1 MTMTEPM
8 PQSPMPTSARPRPR
22 SHASFWLLI
31 LALIVI
37 GVILC
42 WHFGIFNRKPRIAMV
57 AGESAYFEPIVAG
70 AREAERQYD
79 VRLTVV
85 RAKGDAQADAVKQLL
100 NDDYDGVAVSPI
112 NPESE
117 AGLLSDVAAK
127 TTLVTFDSDTPVSNR
142 LCFVGTDNYAAGRIC
157 GQQVRQATPEGGEV
171 LISCGALDKEN
182 VQRRRQG
189 VIDELID
196 RTFEPTRSMDP
207 ADAQLKGPKHTIVL
221 TVIESGPA
229 DEVIAK
235 QVKALKDHPDVKCV
249 VGLNALSAP
258 RLLSALEQTKMLGKV
273 KVVGFDPDPQTLAGI
288 EAGNVYAT
296 VVQDQF
302 GCGFHTVRILAENA
316 RGDKSG
322 LPMFQRRTL
331 PVEVVSKYNVA
342 AVKAQLE
349 GKPMPASTQPA
360 PGAAPTSQPVTPE
373 ARAE

>member
-1 MTMTEPM
+1 MTVTETM
-8 PQSPMPTSARPRPR
+8 SPTPAATPAPRR
-22 SHASFWLLI
+22 SHANFWLLI

-37 GVILC
+37 GLILC
-42 WHFGIFNRKPRIAMV
+42 WHFGVFNRRPRIAMV
-57 AGESAYFEPIVAG
+57 AGETAYFEQIVAG

-79 VRLTVV
+79 VKLTVV
-85 RAKGDAQADAVKQLL
+85 RAKGDAQADAIRQLL
-100 NDDYDGVAVSPI
+100 NDNYDGIAVSPI

-157 GQQVRQATPEGGEV
+157 GQQVRQAIPEGGEV
-171 LISCGALDKEN
+171 LISSGSLEKEN

-189 VIDELID
+189 VIDELLD
-196 RTFEPTRSMDP
+196 RPFEPTRVADP
-207 ADAQLKGPKHTIVL
+207 VDAALKGPKHTVVL
-221 TVIESGPA
+221 TVIETGTN

-235 QVKALKDHPDVKCV
+235 QTKALTDHPDIKCV
-249 VGLNALSAP
+249 VGLNAWSAQ
-258 RLLSALEQTKMLGKV
+258 RMLDALEKAGRLDKV
-273 KVVGFDPDPQTLAGI
+273 HVIGFDPDPVTLVGI
-288 EAGNVYAT
+288 ENGHIDAT
-296 VVQDQF
+296 IIQDQF

-331 PVEVVSKYNVA
+331 PVEVVRKYNVA

-349 GKPMPASTQPA
+349 GKPAPASTQPA
-360 PGAAPTSQPVTPE
+360 APAASQPVTPE